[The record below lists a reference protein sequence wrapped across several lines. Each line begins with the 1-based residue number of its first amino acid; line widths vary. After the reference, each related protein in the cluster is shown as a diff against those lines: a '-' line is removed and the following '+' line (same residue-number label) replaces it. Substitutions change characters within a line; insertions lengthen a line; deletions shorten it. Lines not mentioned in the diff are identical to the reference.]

1 MIKNLPANAGDIRDW
16 GSILGLGRSSEGW
29 RGTPVF
35 FPGGS
40 HGQRSLEGYSPW
52 GHRESDMTEATAG
65 IHTVLGGVALGVVG
79 YHWDGNGRL
88 ELCPAHKLGN
98 LTSLLLVQQ

>member
-16 GSILGLGRSSEGW
+16 GSILGSGRSSEGR

-52 GHRESDMTEATAG
+52 GHRESDMTEATAR
-65 IHTVLGGVALGVVG
+65 IHTVLGGVALST
-79 YHWDGNGRL
+79 L
-88 ELCPAHKLGN
+88 EVKFPFILLG
-98 LTSLLLVQQ
+98 SEV